1 MTVPARLRYNCRVPS
16 RRPRAAAIRGLAVG
30 AGLALGLLG
39 PATIALAGP
48 SPQRTVRVRVAAA
61 GDPNGP
67 STQPALSGD
76 ARRMAFTSAATNI
89 TGVEDANGKVR
100 DVFVFDQG
108 SGAIVLASRGVDE
121 APANG
126 SSGDPVLD
134 SDGSHLAFTSRA
146 TNLVPGDTNAAPD
159 VFVLLPDG
167 SLVCAACAPDGGE
180 ANGASGEPDLS
191 ADGRLLVFSSSAD
204 NLVPEDGNETDDVF
218 VRDLETGAIALVSA
232 DEDGA
237 AAEGQSRAPA
247 ISADGRYVSFSSD
260 AANLVEDD
268 ADDNGREDVYIR
280 DLRTGRTQLVSVA
293 RGGKSAQNVSF
304 GGARPQVSDVTRD
317 GRYVAFESDA
327 TNLAGRDR
335 NRRTDVFVRDLVK
348 HSTRRVSTS
357 TTNEEGGGASYL
369 PTITPDGRYVA
380 FGSRANDLV
389 AEDAIGPDVFVR
401 ELKREMT
408 VLVDVSARG
417 RLRGREHDVPSPGRP
432 SLSDDGAT
440 AAFTSSASNLAGGDR
455 NRVADVFLRRL
466 APAASAAADRRVGRV
481 DGRLLIVFRSADRA
495 PSPLLCRLDS
505 GPPTLCPLGGLL
517 LPKLGRGSH
526 VLRAYA
532 GAPGAHYARRP
543 IVIRIREGKGRP
555 RVRVQNP
562 ADAL

>member
-1 MTVPARLRYNCRVPS
+1 MGV
-16 RRPRAAAIRGLAVG
+16 GLT
-30 AGLALGLLG
+30 LGLLG

-48 SPQRTVRVRVAAA
+48 SPQRTIRVRVAAA

-76 ARRMAFTSAATNI
+76 ARRMAFTSAATNL
-89 TGVEDANGKVR
+89 TDEEDGNGKVR
-100 DVFVFDQG
+100 HVFVFDQG
-108 SGAIVLASRGVDE
+108 TGAIALASRGVGDV
-121 APANG
+121 PANG
-126 SSGDPVLD
+126 SSADPVLD
-134 SDGSHLAFTSRA
+134 ADGSHLAFTSRA
-146 TNLVPGDTNAAPD
+146 SNLVPGDANDAPD
-159 VFVLLPDG
+159 VFVLLPDRSIVRAG
-167 SLVCAACAPDGGE
+167 VTADGRE
-180 ANGASGEPDLS
+180 ANEASGEPDLS

-204 NLVPEDGNETDDVF
+204 NLVPDDGNETDDVF
-218 VRDLETGAIALVSA
+218 VRNLETGAIALVSA
-232 DEDGA
+232 DEDGT

-260 AANLVEDD
+260 ASNLLEGD
-268 ADDNGREDVYIR
+268 ADDNTREDVYVR
-280 DLRTGRTQLVSVA
+280 DLETGHTHLVSVA
-293 RGGKSAQNVSF
+293 RGGRSAQNVSF
-304 GGARPQVSDVTRD
+304 GGALPQVSDVSRG
-317 GRYVAFESDA
+317 GRYVVFESDA

-348 HSTRRVSTS
+348 QSTRRVSTS

-401 ELKREMT
+401 ELKRGMT
-408 VLVDVSARG
+408 VLVDVTARG
-417 RLRGREHDVPSPGRP
+417 RLRGREHAVPLPGRP

-440 AAFTSSASNLAGGDR
+440 AAFTSSASNLAGADR

-466 APAASAAADRRVGRV
+466 APAASATADRRVGLV
-481 DGRLLIVFRSADRA
+481 DGRLLIVFRSGDRA

-543 IVIRIREGKGRP
+543 IVIRVRVGEGRP

-562 ADAL
+562 ADQL